1 SGGVAR
7 SLVVTDDASGFF
19 GGMSW
24 TEDGIVWSGP
34 GTIARI
40 SGDGGRPD
48 TLVKLNAAESAERP
62 EMLPGGKTLLYT
74 LATTFRPDR
83 WEKSQLV
90 AQQISSGKRK
100 IVLQPATD
108 GRYVPT
114 GHIVYGT
121 GGSLFALPFDLATL
135 EVKGGPVPVVQGVRR
150 DAAAATGVVHFAF

>member
-1 SGGVAR
+1 
-7 SLVVTDDASGFF
+7 
-19 GGMSW
+19 
-24 TEDGIVWSGP
+24 
-34 GTIARI
+34 
-40 SGDGGRPD
+40 
-48 TLVKLNAAESAERP
+48 LNAAESAERP
-62 EMLPGGKTLLYT
+62 EILPGGKTLLYT
-74 LATTFRPDR
+74 LATTLGPDR

-121 GGSLFALPFDLATL
+121 GGSLSALPLDAAPL

-150 DAAAATGVVHFAF
+150 DAAAATGVVHFAFSPSGSMAYVPGPAVAPLTTQRDVALTDRQGNVQRLNLPTGYYA